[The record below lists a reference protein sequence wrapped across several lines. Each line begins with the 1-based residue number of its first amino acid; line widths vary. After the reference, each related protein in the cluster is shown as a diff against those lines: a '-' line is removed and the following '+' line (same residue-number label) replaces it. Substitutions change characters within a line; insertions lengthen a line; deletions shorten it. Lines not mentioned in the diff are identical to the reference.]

1 MRTCSLVLVLFLSL
15 MAASLSA
22 QRQKLTINLSTPEG
36 RSLQQV
42 QGESDDAK
50 KVALM
55 EQFLA
60 QYPKDEGAVWVY
72 SQMVAS
78 CAKLGQFDKAMAAA
92 EKALAQ
98 DPADLE
104 TAAAAVTAA
113 AAKKDPDAVRKWAVQ
128 SSDLARKA
136 AQAPKAGDEDDDAFK
151 QRVDYAKQVDAYT
164 ESALFNSAL
173 QAPDAAKKVELLR
186 TLEQRAPESAYLAQG
201 YGLYFLALVQSG
213 DTPAAVAVAEK
224 RIAKGQANE
233 LMLAT
238 AADFYLRQNREPQ
251 KVLDYSSKL
260 IELVNT
266 KPRPEGVGDADWQKS
281 KDYFLGLG
289 QWIAGVLY
297 CSQGKFGEA
306 DKALRVALPLLEGND
321 ENKAGALFNLGIANS
336 HLKNLADA
344 VKFFEQCIAIKSPYQ
359 PTCTDNLKAIRS
371 TYRVVR

>member
-1 MRTCSLVLVLFLSL
+1 MKTCSLFLVLFLSL

-22 QRQKLTINLSTPEG
+22 QRQKVTINLSTPEG
-36 RSLQQV
+36 QLLQRV
-42 QGESDDAK
+42 TDESDDAK

-60 QYPKDEGAVWVY
+60 QYPKHEGAVWVY
-72 SQMVAS
+72 SQMVES

-92 EKALAQ
+92 EKVLAQ
-98 DPADLE
+98 DPADLG
-104 TAAAAVTAA
+104 TAVAAVKAA
-113 AAKKDPDAVRKWAVQ
+113 EAKKDPDAVRTWAVQ
-128 SSDLARKA
+128 TSDFARKA
-136 AQAPKAGDEDDDAFK
+136 AQAPKTGDEDDDAFK
-151 QRVDYAKQVDAYT
+151 QRVDYAKQVDTYT
-164 ESALFNSAL
+164 EYALLNSAL
-173 QAPDAAKKVELLR
+173 QAPEAAKKVELFR
-186 TLEQRAPESAYLAQG
+186 TLEQRAPESAYLSQG
-201 YGLYFLALVQSG
+201 YGMYFMALVQSG
-213 DTPAAVAVAEK
+213 DTPGAVAVAEK

-238 AADFYLRQNREPQ
+238 AGDFYLRQNQEPQ

-266 KPRPEGVGDADWQKS
+266 KPKPDGVSDADWRKG

-289 QWIAGVLY
+289 QWMTGVLY
-297 CSQGKFGEA
+297 CSQGKFAEA
-306 DKALRVALPLLEGND
+306 DKALRAALPLLEGND

-371 TYRVVR
+371 THRVVK